1 MFYNLY
7 QLPITLLDRAACTR
21 AICRGRHADRPG
33 DEVGKF
39 RNGTTGSNGTKIEKI
54 QSTENFGAKSN
65 GTKFRERN
73 LRKFVYTS
81 RGCALSGKFQKCAV
95 NGKRNFMLNVGK

>member
-1 MFYNLY
+1 M
-7 QLPITLLDRAACTR
+7 A
-21 AICRGRHADRPG
+21 RGWRVG
-33 DEVGKF
+33 VLFLWEVPLARSAFHHKSRKF
-39 RNGTTGSNGTKIEKI
+39 RNGTTGSNGTEIEKI